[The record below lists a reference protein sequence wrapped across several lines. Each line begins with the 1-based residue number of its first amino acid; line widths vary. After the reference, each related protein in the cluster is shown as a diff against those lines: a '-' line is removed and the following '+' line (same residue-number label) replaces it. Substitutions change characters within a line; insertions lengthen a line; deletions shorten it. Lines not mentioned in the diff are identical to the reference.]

1 VLVKGLSSHQASS
14 PDELARLVRVAQS
27 RRSTAAT
34 ERNGASSRS
43 HGIAIINIG
52 QPGSAAAAGG
62 GKGWA
67 GANQTLSLSRD
78 DGPDTAPTDGVLYVI
93 DLAGSE
99 RAADS
104 AGHSKERMSETK
116 QINLSLMALKECIRA
131 RTLASAPGAGQKLH
145 VPFRR

>member
-14 PDELARLVRVAQS
+14 PDELARLVGVAQS

-52 QPGSAAAAGG
+52 QPGSGSAGAAAAAGG
-62 GKGWA
+62 GKA
-67 GANQTLSLSRD
+67 GAGATQD

-104 AGHSKERMSETK
+104 AGHSKERMTETK